1 MHDIASIEY
10 AFRMN
15 AEGTGQDLH
24 GTVTSHTG
32 RKTELVIPK
41 ERVLEELGEAAKGA
55 SASQIDG
62 LIRVF
67 LTAEAMDHAQ
77 RASEA

>member
-1 MHDIASIEY
+1 MNDFASIDY
-10 AFRMN
+10 AFRPN
-15 AEGTGQDLH
+15 AEGTGSDLH
-24 GTVTSHTG
+24 ATLTSHGG
-32 RKTELVIPK
+32 RKTELVIPR
-41 ERVLEELGEAAKGA
+41 ERVLEELGEAAQGA
-55 SASQIDG
+55 SADKIDG

>member
-1 MHDIASIEY
+1 MTNFASIEY
-10 AFRMN
+10 AFRTN
-15 AEGTGQDLH
+15 ADQTGSDLH
-24 GTVTSHTG
+24 ATVTTHAG
-32 RKTELVIPK
+32 RKIELVIPR
-41 ERVLEELGEAAKGA
+41 ERVLEEIGEAAQRA
-55 SASQIDG
+55 SADKIDG